1 MGEQNMKTNQIVEKN
16 TTRVKYHE
24 INLEPL
30 YKYGV
35 QFNDEDLLNTILSL
49 YEKIEYRLLYVASP
63 DIDVVYLDKE
73 FWNYADKCFE
83 KKEDNEDTEEE
94 DIVLSCAK
102 RFAEENGFEMII
114 KLYDGYEEAVAA
126 VKKKD
131 VDEE

>member
-1 MGEQNMKTNQIVEKN
+1 MIKKV
-16 TTRVKYHE
+16 E

-83 KKEDNEDTEEE
+83 KKEDNEDTGE
-94 DIVLSCAK
+94 DDIILNCAM
-102 RFAEENGFEMII
+102 RFAEEKGFEMVVQ
-114 KLYDGYEEAVAA
+114 LFDGYEEAVAI
-126 VKKKD
+126 VRKKE